1 MIKWI
6 LIVVLIAVI
15 MLIAYSVSEQIKDKY
30 DFFNNLKLFLNQFKI
45 NVSFRQEKINEFL
58 QKNNSKKQFKLFIE
72 EYSNFLKTGELNLEK
87 IKVLDDDDKDILQD
101 IVKNVGK
108 YDAKN
113 EINQMDSFLA
123 TVDVKLVKANE
134 DKNKLCP
141 MIIKL
146 SLLFSIGLAIL
157 LI

>member
-1 MIKWI
+1 MIKCI
-6 LIVVLIAVI
+6 LIIVLIVVI

-146 SLLFSIGLAIL
+146 SLLFAIGLAIL

>member
-6 LIVVLIAVI
+6 LIIVLIVVI

-58 QKNNSKKQFKLFIE
+58 KKNNSKKQFKLFIE

-87 IKVLDDDDKDILQD
+87 IRVLEDDDKDILQD
-101 IVKNVGK
+101 IVKNIGK

>member
-1 MIKWI
+1 MPATSRFLKFVKDNYLPHQDFILENVRILRYETIK
-6 LIVVLIAVI
+6 
-15 MLIAYSVSEQIKDKY
+15 
-30 DFFNNLKLFLNQFKI
+30 
-45 NVSFRQEKINEFL
+45 
-58 QKNNSKKQFKLFIE
+58 KLFIE

-87 IKVLDDDDKDILQD
+87 IKVLEDDDKDILQD

-146 SLLFSIGLAIL
+146 SLLFAIGLAIL

>member
-6 LIVVLIAVI
+6 LIIVLIVVI

-87 IKVLDDDDKDILQD
+87 IKVLEDDDKDILQD

-146 SLLFSIGLAIL
+146 SLLFAIGLAIL

>member
-6 LIVVLIAVI
+6 LIIVLIAVI
-15 MLIAYSVSEQIKDKY
+15 MLIAYSVSEQIRDKY
-30 DFFNNLKLFLNQFKI
+30 DFFNNLKQFLNQFKI
-45 NVSFRQEKINEFL
+45 NVAFRQEKINEFL
-58 QKNNSKKQFKLFIE
+58 QKSNSKKQFKVFVD
-72 EYSNFLKTGELNLEK
+72 EYSNFLKTGELCLEK
-87 IKVLDDDDKDILQD
+87 IKVLEEDDKQILQD
-101 IVKNVGK
+101 IVKNIGK

-113 EINQMDSFLA
+113 EISQMESFLL
-123 TVDVKLVKANE
+123 TVDEKLAKANE

-146 SLLFSIGLAIL
+146 SLLFAIGLAIL

>member
-6 LIVVLIAVI
+6 LIIVLIVVI
-15 MLIAYSVSEQIKDKY
+15 MIIAYSVSEQIKDKY

-87 IKVLDDDDKDILQD
+87 IKVLEDDDKDILQD

-146 SLLFSIGLAIL
+146 SLLFAIGLAIL

>member
-6 LIVVLIAVI
+6 LIIVLIVVI

-123 TVDVKLVKANE
+123 TVDVKLVKPNE

-146 SLLFSIGLAIL
+146 SLLFAIGLAIL

>member
-6 LIVVLIAVI
+6 LIVVLIVVI

-146 SLLFSIGLAIL
+146 SLLFAIGLAIL

>member
-6 LIVVLIAVI
+6 LIVVLIVVI